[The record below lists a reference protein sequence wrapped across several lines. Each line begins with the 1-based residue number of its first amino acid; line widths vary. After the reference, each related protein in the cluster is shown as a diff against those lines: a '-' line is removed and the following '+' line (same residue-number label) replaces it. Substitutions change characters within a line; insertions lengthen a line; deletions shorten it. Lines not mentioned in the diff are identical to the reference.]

1 MRRSMADTTA
11 DLQAPDWDLVAAAAR
26 MLLVYSL
33 ADALGALAIVC
44 QMVDTPAPTHW
55 WSDLMLTIALSVQ
68 ALGLAWMGTRLRG
81 MRPASLRRTGRV
93 GDAHEIA

>member
-1 MRRSMADTTA
+1 MTDTPPT
-11 DLQAPDWDLVAAAAR
+11 DLQAAGWDLVATVASA
-26 MLLVYSL
+26 LLCYSL

-55 WSDLMLTIALSVQ
+55 WSDLMLTITLSVQ

-81 MRPASLRRTGRV
+81 MRPARRPGRV